1 MYEIEYSIEGNRIKK
16 PLSEFSFAQLVPN
29 ICCLN
34 KQSRAAREWEMN
46 AGDLNGKAL
55 FCR

>member
-34 KQSRAAREWEMN
+34 KQSRAAREWEIN
-46 AGDLNGKAL
+46 AGDLNGKVL